1 MPGFR
6 KLSLIALLAACAIGW
21 HGAGAAEEFPTRL
34 VKVIVPFPPGSTLDV
49 LVRIVTEEMAKTW
62 HQPVIIENISGA
74 AGNIGTD
81 RFARSEPDGYTLLIA
96 PPGPFGLN
104 PLLYKEAPDPSK
116 FVPITV
122 VATVPNVLVIR
133 NNLGVNSIADLI
145 ALAKANPGKL
155 TFASQGIGSTAY
167 LTAKLFETRAGI
179 SMVHVPYR
187 GAGPA
192 LNDIIA
198 GHVDMMFDTIVTS
211 LRLHQAGTAKIL
223 AIANS
228 ERSRALPDVPTIA
241 ESGLQVFRSASW
253 FGCAAPPG
261 TPPAIADRIS
271 KDMVAILHR
280 PDVSAR
286 LRALM
291 LEPVGTTPAEAGRFF
306 VEETAQWAQVIKD
319 ANVTPQ

>member
-1 MPGFR
+1 MPDRR
-6 KLSLIALLAACAIGW
+6 KFSLVALLAACVMVG
-21 HGAGAAEEFPTRL
+21 HGASGAEEFPSHL

-49 LVRIVTEEMAKTW
+49 LVRIVTEEMAKKWNQT
-62 HQPVIIENISGA
+62 VIIENISGG
-74 AGNIGTD
+74 AGIIGTE
-81 RFARSEPDGYTLLIA
+81 RFARSDPDGYTLLIA
-96 PPGPFGLN
+96 PPGPFGIN
-104 PLLYKEAPDPSK
+104 PLLYRDAPDPSK

-133 NNLGVNSIADLI
+133 NNLGVNSIAELI

-155 TFASQGIGSTAY
+155 TFASQGIGSTAF

-192 LNDIIA
+192 LNDIVA

-211 LRLHQAGTAKIL
+211 LRLHQAGSARIL
-223 AIANS
+223 AISNS

-241 ESGLQVFRSASW
+241 ESGMPVFRSASW
-253 FGCAAPPG
+253 FGCAAPAG
-261 TPPAIADRIS
+261 TPPAIAEQIS
-271 KDMVAILHR
+271 KDMVDILHR

-291 LEPVGTTPAEAGRFF
+291 LEPVGTTPAEAARFF
-306 VEETAQWAQVIKD
+306 VEETSQWAQVIKD
-319 ANVTPQ
+319 ANVKPQ

>member
-1 MPGFR
+1 M
-6 KLSLIALLAACAIGW
+6 
-21 HGAGAAEEFPTRL
+21 
-34 VKVIVPFPPGSTLDV
+34 
-49 LVRIVTEEMAKTW
+49 
-62 HQPVIIENISGA
+62 
-74 AGNIGTD
+74 
-81 RFARSEPDGYTLLIA
+81 
-96 PPGPFGLN
+96 
-104 PLLYKEAPDPSK
+104 
-116 FVPITV
+116 PITV
-122 VATVPNVLVIR
+122 VATVPNVLLIR

-211 LRLHQAGTAKIL
+211 LRLHQAGTARIL

-261 TPPAIADRIS
+261 TPRRSPTRSARTWWPSCIAPTS
-271 KDMVAILHR
+271 
-280 PDVSAR
+280 SAR